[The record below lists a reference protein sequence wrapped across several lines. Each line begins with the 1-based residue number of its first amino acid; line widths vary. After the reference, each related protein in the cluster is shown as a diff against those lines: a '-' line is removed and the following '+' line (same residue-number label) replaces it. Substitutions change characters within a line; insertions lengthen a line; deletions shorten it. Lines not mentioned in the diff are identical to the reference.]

1 MLLRV
6 HAFFLYGSLGEE
18 NVVKLVV
25 LVLLVSAQKK
35 VGVQSSLCRLVQIQ
49 YSEVQG
55 IHDACVRL
63 CIHTPRIELG
73 PAAWK
78 DVVLPLH
85 HVCRQGKGHPC

>member
-6 HAFFLYGSLGEE
+6 HACFLYGSLGEE

-49 YSEVQG
+49 YSEVQ
-55 IHDACVRL
+55 
-63 CIHTPRIELG
+63 
-73 PAAWK
+73 
-78 DVVLPLH
+78 
-85 HVCRQGKGHPC
+85 